1 MADFIVTLTDKG
13 RQLEA
18 QQTVY
23 GYGFKVDH
31 FVVGW
36 GGHDPADPLVAL
48 PLTLEV
54 TELPKQTFGP
64 KLIDSA
70 TLVTVTCPKF
80 VCVLQPN
87 EAVGG
92 ISNLGLIATILF
104 VPTGAPPSA
113 PTVGSTFLY
122 AMTNFPLR
130 TKTALSKETFN
141 ILLKT

>member
-1 MADFIVTLTDKG
+1 MADFVVTLTDKG

-23 GYGFKVDH
+23 GYGFKIDH
-31 FVVGW
+31 FVIGW

-48 PLTLEV
+48 PLNLEV

-64 KLIDSA
+64 ELIDEAS
-70 TLVTVTCPKF
+70 LITVTCPKF
-80 VCVLQPN
+80 VCVVQPR

-92 ISNLGLIATILF
+92 ISNLGLIATILS
-104 VPTGAPPSA
+104 VPAGSPSSA
-113 PTVGSTFLY
+113 PEVGSTFLY